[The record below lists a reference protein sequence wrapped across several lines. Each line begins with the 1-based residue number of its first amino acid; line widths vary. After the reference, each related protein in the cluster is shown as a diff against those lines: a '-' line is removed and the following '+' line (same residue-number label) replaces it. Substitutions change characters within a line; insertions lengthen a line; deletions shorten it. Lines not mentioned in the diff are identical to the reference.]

1 MHKLSDSFSAAPG
14 TREPTPRLPV
24 GLQRPPALPQ
34 RALDEP
40 SALVSS
46 VERDSYSQSN
56 GIDLSGEAISNHIAK
71 EGHGFFSISNEY
83 QTISNQYQNRYRSVL
98 LDCG

>member
-1 MHKLSDSFSAAPG
+1 MILYERRPIQYVEGRSDTFQYLLDILQILSD
-14 TREPTPRLPV
+14 V
-24 GLQRPPALPQ
+24 
-34 RALDEP
+34 D
-40 SALVSS
+40 
-46 VERDSYSQSN
+46 
-56 GIDLSGEAISNHIAK
+56 EAISNHIAK